1 MNIASKSK
9 TNLGWYKTASPE
21 EQKEFHS
28 WLKRV
33 LETEIVHLTF
43 TKKDGTIR
51 EMKCTLREDR
61 LPEVQKDFDEDA
73 PTRSKTKDTI
83 SFWDIESEGW
93 RSCRYDSIKEI
104 KFTLGV

>member
-1 MNIASKSK
+1 MSTESKYNS
-9 TNLGWYKTASPE
+9 NLAWYRNANPE
-21 EQKEFHS
+21 EQKLFQN

-51 EMKCTLREDR
+51 EMKCTLKEDH
-61 LPEVQKDFDEDA
+61 LPEVQKDFGEDA

-104 KFTLGV
+104 KFTLGA